1 MPENLENT
9 AVSTRLENIS
19 FNSHPKE
26 TQWQRMLKNCTVT
39 LISPASKLMLKI
51 LQDKLQLYV
60 NCELPDSQAGFKKG
74 RQTRDQIA
82 NIR

>member
-1 MPENLENT
+1 
-9 AVSTRLENIS
+9 
-19 FNSHPKE
+19 
-26 TQWQRMLKNCTVT
+26 MLKNCTVT